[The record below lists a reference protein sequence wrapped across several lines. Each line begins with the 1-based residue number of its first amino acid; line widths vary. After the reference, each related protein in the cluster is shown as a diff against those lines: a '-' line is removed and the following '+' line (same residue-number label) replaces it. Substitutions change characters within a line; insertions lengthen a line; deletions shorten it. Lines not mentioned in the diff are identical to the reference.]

1 MHERFERAARPH
13 AAGSAQFGPT
23 WAEVRSAR
31 VRASPRIAARVA
43 GVSPAAVPEQPPA
56 IDMKAKSLSILCA
69 FILLGGC
76 RSTPPSDTELA
87 DQLTLGK
94 VQGEIKVGLSS
105 ARVVEVLGSPNI
117 ITTDEQ
123 RREVWVYDK
132 ISTEHM
138 NAGTSSYGTLLLFGG
153 QSHESRSSSRQRR
166 RVFVA
171 STDKD
176 MRITFDGKEGE
187 PALSFD
193 VLRNGLV
200 STGKRME

>member
-1 MHERFERAARPH
+1 
-13 AAGSAQFGPT
+13 
-23 WAEVRSAR
+23 
-31 VRASPRIAARVA
+31 
-43 GVSPAAVPEQPPA
+43 
-56 IDMKAKSLSILCA
+56 MKAKSLSILCA

-76 RSTPPSDTELA
+76 RSTPPSDTEPA

-94 VQGEIKVGLSS
+94 VQGEIKEGLSS

-153 QSHESRSSSRQRR
+153 QSRESRSSSRQRTLTI
-166 RVFVA
+166 VI
-171 STDKD
+171 K
-176 MRITFDGKEGE
+176 FDEEKKVRDF
-187 PALSFD
+187 AYNYTQF
-193 VLRNGLV
+193 
-200 STGKRME
+200 